1 MVNTSYSPPK
11 IVDSFWVTFRMMFK
25 EEWRQNIDFAK
36 KRHIAL
42 FPVMLALLSMIVTVG
57 LRYLTGEVLINSEE
71 SQQAFTWE
79 QLKIYMH
86 VGIFG
91 FSLSMGSFA
100 FIGRVMV
107 SQRDGGKNY
116 LLAIPAVQP
125 LDLVTNYFAYYSKE
139 VTYYF
144 LMLLT
149 PAILGMAGGLL
160 LEQFAGLS
168 TPLMWSSLPVVLFA
182 LTATLAQG
190 LSFSFIASA
199 LFSRGGIW
207 SYLIP
212 AIGITIALLA
222 SIQIIN
228 LEFLIPGMMYQFSHQ
243 HLIPIVSIPFSFL
256 LAYFGAHLVPRDF
269 EIMVTA
275 KNELLTPV
283 YNRLPF
289 LGTGMLRLLVAKDL
303 VDLWRSNTLFKMLIS
318 YTVPLLFLLLLAWL
332 VDFASFPIPF
342 NLLSYAP
349 FLGFFGFQFYSW
361 LNGMDSPDFLNGFP
375 VTLPQLLRA
384 KIVVYFLI
392 TTWISIIFLIIMAKV
407 LDQIWALP
415 AALIVMIANSIYIVS
430 LTAFLMGPRPNKAI
444 FDISIMGWFYAG
456 TILPLLGL
464 FLISFT
470 QGDMTI
476 YENWGQMVSEEG
488 LNATTSVLVETDA
501 ASQGLR
507 GILAVSAGLIILGI
521 SFLMMLNR
529 RWGRKPFE
537 N

>member
-1 MVNTSYSPPK
+1 
-11 IVDSFWVTFRMMFK
+11 
-25 EEWRQNIDFAK
+25 
-36 KRHIAL
+36 
-42 FPVMLALLSMIVTVG
+42 
-57 LRYLTGEVLINSEE
+57 
-71 SQQAFTWE
+71 
-79 QLKIYMH
+79 
-86 VGIFG
+86 
-91 FSLSMGSFA
+91 
-100 FIGRVMV
+100 
-107 SQRDGGKNY
+107 
-116 LLAIPAVQP
+116 
-125 LDLVTNYFAYYSKE
+125 
-139 VTYYF
+139 
-144 LMLLT
+144 
-149 PAILGMAGGLL
+149 
-160 LEQFAGLS
+160 
-168 TPLMWSSLPVVLFA
+168 
-182 LTATLAQG
+182 
-190 LSFSFIASA
+190 
-199 LFSRGGIW
+199 
-207 SYLIP
+207 
-212 AIGITIALLA
+212 
-222 SIQIIN
+222 
-228 LEFLIPGMMYQFSHQ
+228 
-243 HLIPIVSIPFSFL
+243 
-256 LAYFGAHLVPRDF
+256 
-269 EIMVTA
+269 
-275 KNELLTPV
+275 
-283 YNRLPF
+283 
-289 LGTGMLRLLVAKDL
+289 
-303 VDLWRSNTLFKMLIS
+303 
-318 YTVPLLFLLLLAWL
+318 
-332 VDFASFPIPF
+332 
-342 NLLSYAP
+342 
-349 FLGFFGFQFYSW
+349 
-361 LNGMDSPDFLNGFP
+361 MDSPDFLNGFP